1 MLDCQTFRGAF
12 RARSARAL
20 RKQKLPKTADGQ
32 RQMENGQRGEGSGE
46 RRRGAA
52 NGNEIEKQAGTK
64 KIFGKQLDLSC
75 AFCQTFCIIY
85 CEIIELMKCALCDL
99 SRKTRRREG

>member
-1 MLDCQTFRGAF
+1 MGL
-12 RARSARAL
+12 
-20 RKQKLPKTADGQ
+20 
-32 RQMENGQRGEGSGE
+32 QMEMKLKSRHQ
-46 RRRGAA
+46 
-52 NGNEIEKQAGTK
+52 K

-99 SRKTRRREG
+99 SRKMRGKGGMRLSGSGSGSDYEPIYAGARDLAAP